1 MMRVRPALT
10 GSVADS
16 RRAPGV
22 AGCVARA
29 STYLLSEPDAR
40 EIVDHQIDVIKTDW
54 DDVCDQATLTEV
66 DRAGFWLRQFL
77 NPYATEG
84 Y

>member
-1 MMRVRPALT
+1 MAIGEDGWRM
-10 GSVADS
+10 SQ
-16 RRAPGV
+16 V

-29 STYLLSEPDAR
+29 STYLLSERDAR
-40 EIVDHQIDVIKTDW
+40 EIVDHQIDVIERQW
-54 DDVCDQATLTEV
+54 DDVCEQAALTEV
-66 DRAGFWLRQFL
+66 ERAGFWHRQFL